1 MISFYGFLLTVTSCQ
16 VAMVDLLFPEVGEV
30 CGGSLREHRL
40 DVLTEKIK
48 GLKSQSLEWLEIC
61 CL

>member
-1 MISFYGFLLTVTSCQ
+1 MYEFLLIKTSWQ

-40 DVLTEKIK
+40 DVLTEKVK

-61 CL
+61 YL